1 MMLVTEIS
9 SAEEMLKAFKMAREG
24 QRLYDEAYAEANNY
38 DGDDGEH
45 APWQY
50 RMDAAERMQEDAE
63 VRTSDIEARAIAAGV
78 DITEMLYLVNQ
89 HLYGSALGA

>member
-1 MMLVTEIS
+1 MMLVTERF
-9 SAEEMLKAFKMAREG
+9 AEEMLKAFKMAREG

-50 RMDAAERMQEDAE
+50 RMDAAERTQEDAD
-63 VRTSDIEARAIAAGV
+63 VRTSDIEARARAAGV
-78 DITEMLYLVNQ
+78 DITEMLYLVTQ
-89 HLYGSALGA
+89 HLHGSALGA